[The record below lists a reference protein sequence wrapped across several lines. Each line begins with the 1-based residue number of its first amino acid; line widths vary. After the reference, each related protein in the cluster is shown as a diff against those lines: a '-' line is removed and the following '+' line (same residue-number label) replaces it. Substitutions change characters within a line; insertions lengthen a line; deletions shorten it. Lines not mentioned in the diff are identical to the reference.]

1 MFGHRRGR
9 VSAVSPPTE
18 ALPARPLLHAALIAR
33 PLWSRL
39 AVAALAGAGAI
50 GASVAL
56 TATSAWLLSRA
67 AQHPSVSTLMVAI
80 VGVRAF
86 GISRGLLR
94 YAERLAAHD
103 AAFRVLALTRVRVFT
118 ALERLAPTGLRDYRS
133 GDLLGRL
140 VDDVDG
146 LQDLYLRI
154 GVPVAAGGLVGAGSV
169 AALGW
174 AEPLAGAALAV
185 GLVLVGLTIPWWAA
199 RAGRRGA
206 AADGQ
211 ARAELAAVT
220 VDSVSG
226 VADLLA
232 AGARDRQLQL
242 VADIDDRIVRV
253 ANHDARVAAI
263 SGGLAALTT
272 GATVIACLVL
282 GIAAVRDGHLP
293 GVLLATV
300 VLLPLAAF
308 EAVGGFPAAA
318 QQLGRVR
325 SSAARVLDILGRP
338 AATSAPAPTVAAPT
352 GPITLRL
359 NDVSAAW
366 PGADRAALSGID
378 LDLRPGARVAV
389 VGPSGAGKSTLVA
402 VLLGF
407 LSPTTG
413 QVTVGG
419 VDLARLADE
428 DIRRLLG
435 ACSQDAHVF
444 GASIADNV
452 RIGRVDATDA
462 ELRSALGRAGLLEW
476 VDRIEHGLDTEVGEH
491 GQRLSGGQ
499 RQRLALARELVAD
512 HPVVVLDEPTEHL
525 EASLADALVRDLL
538 HAVAGRTTILVTHQL
553 AGLAAVDQIMVMSG
567 GRIAQRGTHRELVG
581 RAGWYRDAWFGE
593 HGWLDPED
601 RTDRD
606 LRP

>member
-1 MFGHRRGR
+1 
-9 VSAVSPPTE
+9 VIAVTTPTE
-18 ALPARPLLHAALIAR
+18 RTSTRPLLEAALIAR

-80 VGVRAF
+80 VAVRAF

-94 YAERLAAHD
+94 YGERLAAHD
-103 AAFRVLALTRVRVFT
+103 AAFRILALTRVRVFT

-146 LQDLYLRI
+146 LQDLYLRV

-169 AALGW
+169 IGLGW
-174 AEPLAGAALAV
+174 AQPLAGVALAV
-185 GLVLVGLTIPWWAA
+185 GLVVVGVAVPWWAA

-206 AADGQ
+206 AAEGQ

-226 VADLLA
+226 AADLLA

-242 VADIDDRIVRV
+242 VADIDDRIERV
-253 ANHDARVAAI
+253 ANRDARVAAI
-263 SGGLAALTT
+263 SGGLATLTT

-282 GIAAVRDGHLP
+282 GVTAVRAGHLP

-300 VLLPLAAF
+300 VLLPMAAF

-325 SSAARVLDILGRP
+325 SSATRVLDILGRS
-338 AATSAPAPTVAAPT
+338 AAVSAPEPPVAPPT
-352 GPITLRL
+352 GPISLRL
-359 NDVSAAW
+359 NDVSASW
-366 PGADRAALSGID
+366 PGADRAALHGID
-378 LDLRPGARVAV
+378 LDLPPGARIAV

-407 LSPTTG
+407 LAPTTG
-413 QVTVGG
+413 QVTLGG
-419 VDLARLADE
+419 VDLTRLADP

-452 RIGRVDATDA
+452 RIGRVDAIDA
-462 ELRSALGRAGLLEW
+462 ELRSALGRAGLLDW
-476 VDRIEHGLDTEVGEH
+476 VDRLDHGLDTQVGEH

-512 HPVVVLDEPTEHL
+512 HPVVILDEPTEHL
-525 EASLADALVRDLL
+525 ESSLADTLVRDLL
-538 HAVAGRTTILVTHQL
+538 VAVEGRTTILVTHL
-553 AGLAAVDQIMVMSG
+553 LTGLDAVDEVVVLSG

-581 RAGWYRDAWFGE
+581 RPGWYRDAWFGE
-593 HGWLDPED
+593 HGSLDPD
-601 RTDRD
+601 VRSCSRR
-606 LRP
+606 L